1 MRPRKGPGLNVST
14 RIMSFENL
22 NLDER
27 LLKAVEACGFTTPT
41 PIQEQAIPVI
51 LSGQDI
57 MGSAQTG
64 TGKTAAFVLPILHQL
79 ITREPINKSKG
90 PRCLVVAPTRE
101 LAQQVEKDA
110 TAYSKFINF
119 KQGSVVGG
127 VSYGPQIQMLKNHVD
142 MVIATPGRLLDH
154 MGQGRLDFSRLEFL
168 VLDEADRMLD
178 MGFIGDIRKI
188 VGAVPEKRQTLL
200 FSATLEGPVLRMAH
214 SFLNE
219 PQSIQLTV
227 NTKSHD
233 QIDQRIHWA
242 DDVSHKHALLKHYVA
257 EEEMNQTLIFT
268 ATKRGADELV
278 DQLNKRGQKAAVLHG
293 DLRQS
298 ARKKTMDEMHH
309 GKIKLLVATDIAA
322 RGLDFKNIS
331 HVINFDLPNTAED
344 YIHRIGRTGRAS
356 ATGTAIS
363 LVCRKDWDYL
373 VSIER
378 LTGKKLKR
386 DNIEGLEAR
395 SKEPKI
401 RSTLG
406 NAGRSWKPRRRG
418 TIRKRTK

>member
-1 MRPRKGPGLNVST
+1 
-14 RIMSFENL
+14 MSFEKL

-27 LLKAVEACGFTTPT
+27 LLKAVEACGFETPT
-41 PIQEQAIPVI
+41 PIQAKAIPII
-51 LSGQDI
+51 LEGGDV

-79 ITREPINKSKG
+79 ITRKPVKKSVG

-110 TAYSKFINF
+110 TAFSKFIKF
-119 KQGSVVGG
+119 TQGSVVGG
-127 VSYGPQIQMLKNHVD
+127 VSYGPQLQILKRPLD
-142 MVIATPGRLLDH
+142 LLIATPGRLLDH
-154 MGQGRLDFSRLEFL
+154 MGQGRIDFSRLEFL

-188 VGAVPEKRQTLL
+188 VAAVPEKRQTLL
-200 FSATLEGPVLRMAH
+200 FSATLEGPVLRMAQTI
-214 SFLNE
+214 LKDPE
-219 PQSIQLTV
+219 SIQLTT
-227 NTKSHD
+227 NQKSHD

-242 DDVSHKHALLKHYVA
+242 DDVSHKHNLLAHYV
-257 EEEMNQTLIFT
+257 QTEDVSQAVIFT
-268 ATKRGADELV
+268 STKRGADELV
-278 DQLNKRGQKAAVLHG
+278 LQLNRKGQQAAVLHG
-293 DLRQS
+293 DLRMT

-331 HVINFDLPNTAED
+331 HVFNFDLPNTAED

-356 ATGTAIS
+356 ACGTAIS

-378 LTGKKLKR
+378 LTGSKLKR
-386 DNIEGLEAR
+386 DLIPGLEPR
-395 SKEPKI
+395 SKEPKT

-418 TIRKRTK
+418 VPRRRVR

>member
-1 MRPRKGPGLNVST
+1 
-14 RIMSFENL
+14 MSFENL

-27 LLKAVEACGFTTPT
+27 LLQAVDACGFTTPT

-51 LSGQDI
+51 LKGGDL

-64 TGKTAAFVLPILHQL
+64 TGKTAAFVLPILHQ
-79 ITREPINKSKG
+79 IINRKPINKSIG

-110 TAYSKFINF
+110 TAYSKFIKF
-119 KQGSVVGG
+119 TQGSVVGG
-127 VSYGPQIQMLKNHVD
+127 VSYGPQIQILKNPVD
-142 MVIATPGRLLDH
+142 MLIATPGRLLDH
-154 MGQGRLDFSRLEFL
+154 MGQGRVDFSRLEFL

-214 SFLNE
+214 SFLTE
-219 PQSIQLTV
+219 PESIQLTT
-227 NTKSHD
+227 NTQNHD

-242 DDVSHKHALLKHYVA
+242 DDLSHKHDLLKHYVA
-257 EEEMNQTLIFT
+257 EEEMDQVLVFT

-278 DQLNKRGQKAAVLHG
+278 NQLNKRGQKAAVLHG

-363 LVCRKDWDYL
+363 LVCRKDYDYL

-418 TIRKRTK
+418 SIRKRAR